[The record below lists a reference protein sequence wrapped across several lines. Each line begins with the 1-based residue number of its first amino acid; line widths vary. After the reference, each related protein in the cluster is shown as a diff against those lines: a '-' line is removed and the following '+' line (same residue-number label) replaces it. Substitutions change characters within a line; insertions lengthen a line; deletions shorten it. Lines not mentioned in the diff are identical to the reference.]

1 METGDQFQPGPD
13 INLTRLRKRILKIGR
28 KADTNKDDDCLL
40 NTSEIYKTL
49 EIEFAKTLKKL
60 GSGSESPDIERVIPE
75 PATGGAGTGNTMVS
89 CCGETEEVPE
99 KISVDLNSKST
110 GVSHADLDRCHSEG
124 VDPKWDNE
132 QAEIITWPS
141 KGRLLV
147 DAGPGTGKTDVACAR
162 VAWLV
167 NRGGVS
173 PGRVWLISFTHAAV
187 NELRNRIASH
197 LNNPDDIFSITIAT
211 LDSHAWA
218 IHSGFNHDARLSGSY
233 DDNISATL
241 EMIQEDEEIWEYLE
255 SLEHV
260 IVDEAQDIVEKRA
273 DLVMAIFETVSPEC
287 GVTVFADDAQA
298 IYGFSIERER
308 PADINETLTLSD
320 RIQQKSNS
328 LNFEICS
335 LSKVYR
341 TGSPELLRI
350 FSGTRKCVLEK
361 SIAPDEK
368 LQKVLE
374 DIKVNSGKT
383 ENISSRSPG
392 EYGDNSFILYRTRAE
407 VLLASAFLKTT
418 PHRIRMSGLPP
429 WIAPWVGACLSN
441 FDSSLL
447 TREDFTDLW
456 DRYVEGRVVLAP
468 ERKVAWEELVHL
480 AGESHSTVDMRRVRM
495 KLGQRRPPRQFC
507 FPEFGHHGPIIG
519 TIHAS
524 KGRETGEVRLLLP
537 PDLQERASP
546 ELQRT
551 ADQDEETRV
560 YFVGATRA
568 RDRLYVGRSY
578 RPLNSETIGSGS
590 KRIIRY
596 LNNSGKIQ
604 MQVGCDGDID
614 PESVAGRNNFQDH
627 GNPKKI
633 QETLLTWA
641 GRDEITWLKADLQD
655 GEKEKFLLN
664 MSADG
669 TPIGFLSQRFMDDI
683 KTVAR
688 EIYKNRGRVR
698 FVNVPR
704 KFDHIRLFGVR
715 TIVLPPESS
724 ECERL
729 FEPWSSSGIML
740 APVILGFSTV
750 YYRV

>member
-1 METGDQFQPGPD
+1 MYMGTGDQFQPGPD
-13 INLTRLRKRILKIGR
+13 INLTRLRKRILKVSR
-28 KADTNKDDDCLL
+28 KTDTNKDDDCLL

-49 EIEFAKTLKKL
+49 EIEFARALKKL
-60 GSGSESPDIERVIPE
+60 SSGSESPDMERVIPD
-75 PATGGAGTGNTMVS
+75 PAMGGAGTGNTMVS
-89 CCGETEEVPE
+89 CCGETEGVPE
-99 KISVDLNSKST
+99 NISVDLNSKST
-110 GVSHADLDRCHSEG
+110 GVSYADSDGCHSEDI
-124 VDPKWDNE
+124 DPKWDNE
-132 QAEIITWPS
+132 QAEIITRPS
-141 KGRLLV
+141 NERLLV

-173 PGRVWLISFTHAAV
+173 PGRIWLISFTHAAV
-187 NELRNRIASH
+187 HEIRNRIASH
-197 LNNPDDIFSITIAT
+197 LDNPDDLFSITIAT
-211 LDSHAWA
+211 LDSQAWA
-218 IHSGFNHDARLSGSY
+218 IHSGFDREARLTGSY
-233 DDNISATL
+233 EENITKTL
-241 EMIQEDEEIWEYLE
+241 EKIQNDEEIWEYLE
-255 SLEHV
+255 SLEH
-260 IVDEAQDIVEKRA
+260 IIIDEAQDIVGIRA
-273 DLVMAIFETVSPEC
+273 DLILEIFNKICSDC
-287 GVTVFADDAQA
+287 GVTVFTDDAQA

-308 PADINETLTLSD
+308 PVDTNESLTLSD
-320 RIQQKSNS
+320 SIQQNS
-328 LNFEICS
+328 DSLKFKTCS
-335 LSKVYR
+335 LSRVYR

-368 LQKVLE
+368 LQKVIE

-383 ENISSRSPG
+383 ENILSRSPG
-392 EYGDNSFILYRTRAE
+392 EYRDNSFILYRTRAE

-418 PHRIRMSGLPP
+418 PHRIRISGLPS

-468 ERKVAWEELVHL
+468 ERKAAWEELVHL

-537 PDLQERASP
+537 PDLQKR
-546 ELQRT
+546 

-578 RPLNSETIGSGS
+578 KSLNSKTIGS
-590 KRIIRY
+590 KRIVRY
-596 LNNSGKIQ
+596 PNNTGKNTGKIQ

-614 PESVAGRNNFQDH
+614 PESVAGRNNFPNSGD
-627 GNPKKI
+627 PEKI

-641 GRDEITWLKADLQD
+641 GRDDITWLKADLQD
-655 GEKEKFLLN
+655 GEKEKYLLN
-664 MSADG
+664 MSSDG
-669 TPIGFLSQRFMDDI
+669 TALGFLSQRFMDDI

-688 EIYKNRGRVR
+688 EIYKNRGRIK

-724 ECERL
+724 ECDGL
-729 FEPWSSSGIML
+729 FEPWSASGIML